1 MHHTGTILTRVVV
14 NAVDGN
20 LPALGVLQQQQL
32 VTALLADINRD
43 HLNISSN
50 ILRGQKNNTLQD
62 IQYSYIDIN
71 NTCPSSPA
79 ESIW

>member
-1 MHHTGTILTRVVV
+1 MHHTGAILTRVVV